1 MILLRRYN
9 ITVPNTP
16 IDAKNKTTNETVE
29 EVPEPT
35 GGYTRTKST
44 GLTHS
49 PKYF

>member
-1 MILLRRYN
+1 MRLGSHFQ
-9 ITVPNTP
+9 TNTP